1 MPGTKDGEINTRYTH
16 TRTRSLALFGPQ
28 VCRSRIQYFGLAGG
42 PVRHRQHAPDFDL
55 GRGRYGG
62 GRREL
67 EEGLTSL
74 FMQLLSINRAI
85 NMRRFFV
92 RRLLAGVYGLGAD
105 RSVKERAI
113 SGRWPL
119 SRSFSNFLTFTTTP
133 YHQSGRRLDNRSW
146 INQASY
152 RYAKTRHVLDCL
164 WDRGTSLQPTPKES
178 SLRVSSN
185 RYPIHCFPHLSTV
198 CEWRILH
205 AIQERVSFTARRLPV
220 CAVVHGGLVSLGCAT
235 PSLVTQA

>member
-1 MPGTKDGEINTRYTH
+1 MPGTKDGEINTRCTH
-16 TRTRSLALFGPQ
+16 TRTCSLALFGPQ

-42 PVRHRQHAPDFDL
+42 PVRHRQHTPDFDL
-55 GRGRYGG
+55 GRGRYGR

-92 RRLLAGVYGLGAD
+92 RRLLAGVFGLGAD
-105 RSVKERAI
+105 RSVQGRAI

-133 YHQSGRRLDNRSW
+133 LSSTRKKTGQQILDQPRS
-146 INQASY
+146 
-152 RYAKTRHVLDCL
+152 
-164 WDRGTSLQPTPKES
+164 
-178 SLRVSSN
+178 
-185 RYPIHCFPHLSTV
+185 LSIRQDPA
-198 CEWRILH
+198 CSR
-205 AIQERVSFTARRLPV
+205 
-220 CAVVHGGLVSLGCAT
+220 
-235 PSLVTQA
+235 